1 MSSKGNWKRR
11 DESDARRG
19 EENRKWNATT
29 LLQEAWRRGGGKK
42 VTRELL
48 FSVTE
53 DGYSFDA
60 GVGGLC
66 TESSTDVLLIARVS
80 DCMYNVRE
88 LPAVGAA
95 PRKGGCWTIEKD
107 RTDSEEHQGTRMFGS
122 CVQTAK
128 WLYSFLFLWFLV
140 Q

>member
-19 EENRKWNATT
+19 DENRKWNATT

-42 VTRELL
+42 VTGELL

-95 PRKGGCWTIEKD
+95 PRKGVLDNRE
-107 RTDSEEHQGTRMFGS
+107 RQNR
-122 CVQTAK
+122 
-128 WLYSFLFLWFLV
+128 
-140 Q
+140 